1 MDFTSLHYLVND
13 MITNC
18 IIRQQIIWTMDDSPI
33 YCIWPITNWPNQSIS
48 KQEALIMLIIADH
61 QIRLKCLTSFLGMAD
76 HSAEHM
82 VNHVAESHGS
92 PHGSLHG
99 LSHAPGHTA
108 SFWISARS
116 QGFFLN
122 KCRMV
127 QNAHHTV
134 QKNFLLLSYKSL
146 KDQPIGDKMLD
157 HLTNSSEIC
166 L

>member
-1 MDFTSLHYLVND
+1 
-13 MITNC
+13 
-18 IIRQQIIWTMDDSPI
+18 
-33 YCIWPITNWPNQSIS
+33 
-48 KQEALIMLIIADH
+48 
-61 QIRLKCLTSFLGMAD
+61 MAD

-92 PHGSLHG
+92 PHGSPHG
-99 LSHAPGHTA
+99 SSHSSSHGQTHDHSHTE
-108 SFWISARS
+108 SH
-116 QGFFLN
+116 GFFLN
-122 KCRMV
+122 KRRMV
-127 QNAHHTV
+127 QNARHTV